1 MLSEQKKAGF
11 MKRFSVR
18 DLVLIAAMAALG
30 IAIKPIVVPIAHL
43 VSSPLMIPGGA
54 LAGGLY
60 MMWLVVAMGLTD
72 KRGTAT
78 MVGVIQALLVMIA
91 GVSGSHGAM
100 SLLSYTLPGVAM
112 DLGLLV
118 LRRRVDNLLSA
129 FIAGILCNM
138 AGTVVV
144 NMIFFTLP
152 VIPLLLSVFVSAFSG
167 ALGGLLS
174 WQLLKALR
182 RFGIGGKE
190 QEDEEA

>member
-1 MLSEQKKAGF
+1 MKKTGF

-72 KRGTAT
+72 KRGTAIL
-78 MVGVIQALLVMIA
+78 VGVIQALLVMIA

-100 SLLSYTLPGVAM
+100 SLLSYTLPGITM
-112 DLGLLV
+112 DLGLFI
-118 LRRRVDNLLSA
+118 LRRKVDNLLSA
-129 FIAGILCNM
+129 FIAGILCNI
-138 AGTVVV
+138 AGTIATNV
-144 NMIFFTLP
+144 IFFTLP
-152 VIPLLLSVFVSAFSG
+152 LVPLLLSLFVSAFSG

-182 RFGIGGKE
+182 KFGIGKKE
-190 QEDEEA
+190 KADE